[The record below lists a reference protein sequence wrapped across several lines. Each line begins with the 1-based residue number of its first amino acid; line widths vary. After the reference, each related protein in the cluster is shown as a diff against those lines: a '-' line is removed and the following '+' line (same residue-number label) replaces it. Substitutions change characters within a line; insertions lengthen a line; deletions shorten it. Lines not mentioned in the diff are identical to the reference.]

1 MLIKYVFGLSPQYDG
16 IWVHP
21 AENIPFESS
30 EFQIKAKNCNLN
42 ISYQEVNK
50 VGRKF
55 YVNKQQRSGVFDGV
69 MMLEKVWITEEE
81 LNCHDISIEIID

>member
-1 MLIKYVFGLSPQYDG
+1 MADWQTG
-16 IWVHP
+16 
-21 AENIPFESS
+21 
-30 EFQIKAKNCNLN
+30 NLN

-50 VGRKF
+50 AGRKF
-55 YVNKQQRSGVFDGV
+55 YVNKQQRSGVFDDV